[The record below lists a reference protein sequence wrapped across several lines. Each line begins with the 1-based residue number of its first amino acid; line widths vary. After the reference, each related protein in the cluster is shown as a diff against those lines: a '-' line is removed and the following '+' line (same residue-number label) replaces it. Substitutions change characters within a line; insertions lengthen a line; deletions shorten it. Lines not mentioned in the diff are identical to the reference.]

1 MANALLTPEMIAS
14 VAANLVGQDLSLA
27 GLIYRDVERD
37 FGDGSGDTVKI
48 RVPGALASQTRS
60 VRSLSPLVRGEIE
73 EQYIDVRLTDEVYDQ
88 VPLSRGTL
96 DLDIVDFGRQVLL
109 PQASAIVRHIE
120 RAVAAAMSATP
131 EMTGLAY
138 DPASPA
144 KTFTQIRK
152 TLRDNGVG
160 SETPLL
166 AAVGS
171 GVYADL
177 LDAEALEND
186 SVGGFRVYESTRL
199 ASDEIV
205 GFVEQAFALAVRAPI
220 PPEGAPYAASVKEG
234 GFALTHVRAF
244 DPTIGADT
252 SLVST
257 LAGCRAMPLAID
269 NEDGTVSLVPHAGAV
284 RVLTAASR

>member
-1 MANALLTPEMIAS
+1 MADALLTPDKIAA
-14 VAANLVGQDLSLA
+14 VAATLVGTDLGLA
-27 GLIYRDVERD
+27 GLIHRDVERE
-37 FGDGSGDTVKI
+37 FGDGSGDSVKI
-48 RVPGALASQTRS
+48 RVPGALASQTRG

-73 EQYIDVRLTDEVYDQ
+73 EQHIDVTLTDEVYDQ

-96 DLDIVDFGRQVLL
+96 DLDVLDFTKQVLV

-120 RAVAAAMSATP
+120 RTVAAAMSATP
-131 EMTGLAY
+131 ETTTITY
-138 DPASPA
+138 DAAAPA

-152 TLRDNGVG
+152 ALRDNGVG
-160 SETPLL
+160 SDAPLL

-171 GVYADL
+171 GVYAAL

-186 SVGGFRVYESTRL
+186 SVRGFRVYESTRL
-199 ASDEIV
+199 SSDEIV
-205 GFVEQAFALAVRAPI
+205 GFVEQAFALAVRAPVA
-220 PPEGAPYAASVKEG
+220 PEGAPYAASVKEG

-257 LAGCRAMPLAID
+257 LVGCRAMPLAID

-284 RVLTAASR
+284 RVLTAA